1 MKRLLIGMLVVVL
14 VLLASGVG
22 ALLLIDVNHF
32 RPQIQ
37 ATLSQA
43 LGRVVTLGELHVSI
57 WSGSLD
63 ADEIRIGDDPAFG
76 GKAFISAQSLRLGVR
91 LGPLLLHRRLRITS
105 LTLNQPSVRLVQN
118 QAGRWNFASLG
129 STRVKPP
136 SATSSSGE
144 SLAFSVDT
152 LRVRGGRIDL
162 QRSVG
167 ETSSY
172 RKVELSADHVGPG
185 AVFPFSMSAD
195 MAGGGSLKVDG
206 KLGPWDADNALLTP
220 VDAHLVMHDLD
231 LVGAGLM
238 SRGDGIGGVLD
249 IDTQIVSAAGVVKS
263 RGHIDARGLKLMAA
277 GAPSPQPVR
286 VDYQASYQ
294 LDSGR
299 GRIEDSTLGSG
310 AAQLAVSGSFD
321 NRPEIMQLDLRIVG
335 KQLPVDD
342 LQPLLPVFGVVL
354 PQNSRLRGGTLSA
367 DLHAQGPL
375 DALVIS
381 GPVSLDNTR
390 LAGYSLGAKLG
401 GVLSLAGINAPQ
413 DTMIRH
419 ASAMLKI
426 APSGITADP
435 LAAEIVELGSV
446 TGKGGM
452 AADGRLNF
460 RMLVKLDQMIGGSG
474 QGAGGLLGNSR
485 AGRLLGDVLGGS
497 SGQGIGVRVEGTAS
511 APSFKLDPTAMSG
524 LLKSG
529 IGGALSEG
537 STEKSDARPASKPDK
552 KELLESLLRGA
563 LDSGKRH

>member
-286 VDYQASYQ
+286 VDYQADRKS
-294 LDSGR
+294 
-299 GRIEDSTLGSG
+299 
-310 AAQLAVSGSFD
+310 
-321 NRPEIMQLDLRIVG
+321 
-335 KQLPVDD
+335 
-342 LQPLLPVFGVVL
+342 VV
-354 PQNSRLRGGTLSA
+354 
-367 DLHAQGPL
+367 
-375 DALVIS
+375 
-381 GPVSLDNTR
+381 
-390 LAGYSLGAKLG
+390 
-401 GVLSLAGINAPQ
+401 
-413 DTMIRH
+413 
-419 ASAMLKI
+419 
-426 APSGITADP
+426 
-435 LAAEIVELGSV
+435 
-446 TGKGGM
+446 
-452 AADGRLNF
+452 
-460 RMLVKLDQMIGGSG
+460 
-474 QGAGGLLGNSR
+474 
-485 AGRLLGDVLGGS
+485 
-497 SGQGIGVRVEGTAS
+497 
-511 APSFKLDPTAMSG
+511 
-524 LLKSG
+524 
-529 IGGALSEG
+529 
-537 STEKSDARPASKPDK
+537 
-552 KELLESLLRGA
+552 
-563 LDSGKRH
+563 